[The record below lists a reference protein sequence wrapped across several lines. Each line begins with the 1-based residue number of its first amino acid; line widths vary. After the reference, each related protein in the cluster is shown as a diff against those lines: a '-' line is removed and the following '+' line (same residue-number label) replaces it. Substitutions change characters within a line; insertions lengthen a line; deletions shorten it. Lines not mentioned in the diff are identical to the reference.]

1 MTTATTKSEVVSFE
15 DEALILVDSDDHRVG
30 FLDKSSC
37 HDGQGVLHRAFSA
50 FIFNGAGELLIQQRA
65 LDKRLWPAYWSNSC
79 CSHPRR
85 GEEIELAVARRL
97 EQELGIG
104 RHDLS
109 ALEFLYKFE
118 YVAHFNDAGTEHEL
132 CSVFVGRTRAEP
144 VVNTAEIKDW
154 AWIGRDQLTAQL
166 AAEPDRFT
174 PWLQLEWA
182 KLTAEYAT
190 QIGRT
195 SQ

>member
-1 MTTATTKSEVVSFE
+1 MTTATTKSEVVSYE
-15 DEALILVDSDDHRVG
+15 DEALILVDADDRPVG
-30 FLDKSSC
+30 HLDKAGC
-37 HDGQGVLHRAFSA
+37 HDGKGVLHRAFSA
-50 FIFNGAGELLIQQRA
+50 FIFNAAGELLIQQRA
-65 LDKRLWPAYWSNSC
+65 PDKRLWPAYWSNSC

-85 GEEIELAVARRL
+85 GEEIELAVERRL
-97 EQELGIG
+97 EQELGFA
-104 RHDLS
+104 RDDLT

-118 YVAHFNDAGTEHEL
+118 YVARFNDAGTEHEL
-132 CSVFVGRTRAEP
+132 CSVFVGHTRAEP

-154 AWIGRDQLTAQL
+154 AWIGKDQLTEQL

-182 KLTAEYAT
+182 KLAAEYPT

-195 SQ
+195 S